1 VLATGC
7 HFLVVLVYPALLAKL
22 PRSGHAGFG
31 LRVVYADGR
40 GILRK
45 VIAEI
50 TDEGFVIVQVATNQL
65 EHDVRGASVVEVT
78 LELRGQPTTEPLAIA
93 LSDLDGVFSVATSDH
108 SRNGE

>member
-1 VLATGC
+1 
-7 HFLVVLVYPALLAKL
+7 
-22 PRSGHAGFG
+22 
-31 LRVVYADGR
+31 VYADGH

-50 TDEGFVIVQVATNQL
+50 TSRGFLIAEVATQQL
-65 EHDVRGASVVEVT
+65 EHKIGDATVVAVT
-78 LELRGQPTTEPLAIA
+78 LELRGRPTAERLAIA